1 MARVMLLLLLLLL
14 LLSVLC
20 RPVGCPIDRQEDR
33 GGVAVQGL
41 SCVVRSC
48 ASLVAHACLA
58 RSAQLLSQNA
68 LTRGWLVAAVER
80 MKGSV
85 MVRQRMRLSTAC
97 LFALS

>member
-1 MARVMLLLLLLLL
+1 M
-14 LLSVLC
+14 
-20 RPVGCPIDRQEDR
+20 GCPIDRQEDR

-48 ASLVAHACLA
+48 VARCHACLA

>member
-1 MARVMLLLLLLLL
+1 MVRVMLLLLLL

-33 GGVAVQGL
+33 GGVAAQGL
-41 SCVVRSC
+41 SRVVRLC
-48 ASLVAHACLA
+48 VARCPCLPCRL
-58 RSAQLLSQNA
+58 RSAA

-85 MVRQRMRLSTAC
+85 MVRQQKDATLYRSLVCLS
-97 LFALS
+97 

>member
-1 MARVMLLLLLLLL
+1 LQYRDYLVWF
-14 LLSVLC
+14 
-20 RPVGCPIDRQEDR
+20 DR
-33 GGVAVQGL
+33 
-41 SCVVRSC
+41 